1 MWIFTLKTTL
11 SKTETVW
18 TGTKLACSRLSDS
31 LTDSVEDAKV
41 KSTLKVG
48 GAGKRKMLV
57 LSCRDWESQIKGI
70 KKAGTNSRCPFYR
83 GVRLIE
89 VSVTGKSTVPKATI

>member
-48 GAGKRKMLV
+48 GAGK
-57 LSCRDWESQIKGI
+57 
-70 KKAGTNSRCPFYR
+70 KKNA
-83 GVRLIE
+83 RLIYHVE
-89 VSVTGKSTVPKATI
+89 TGRVK